1 MKLVR
6 NTHYALRNTQVT
18 SHHVSRSNHRAPR
31 SHAFTL
37 IEIMVVIGIMA
48 IVMTMSVPMV
58 YKIWRKEPM
67 RQALSDVQEVL
78 MNARRNAIMSG
89 SMAEVVFHPRER
101 RFEVSGGGGGS
112 PAGAVN
118 VSTGDMSAVTTPG
131 SGLSG
136 QFSEDIAIRML
147 DINLM
152 PFADAEAARVR
163 FYPNGTCDEMM
174 LIIQDGNTG
183 EQRGVTLEITTSL
196 TSTLNEADLQNLRN
210 GRP

>member
-1 MKLVR
+1 
-6 NTHYALRNTQVT
+6 
-18 SHHVSRSNHRAPR
+18 
-31 SHAFTL
+31 
-37 IEIMVVIGIMA
+37 MVVIGIMA

-101 RFEVSGGGGGS
+101 RFEVSGGGT
-112 PAGAVN
+112 PAGAVK

-136 QFSEDIAIRML
+136 EFSEDIAIRML

-152 PFADAEAARVR
+152 PFADAEVARVR

-196 TSTLNEADLQNLRN
+196 TSVLNEADLQNLRN
-210 GRP
+210 GRL